1 MTARRRW
8 RRGGPLAV
16 AAGLA
21 ALVLTL
27 GVLVPLLQH
36 RANQPDPPDQ
46 TSQPDQPDGTSQPD
60 SGGGPPPAGP
70 PPTAAGGDRTTNPS
84 GIALPSGDLPG
95 WRQIFVDDF
104 DGTELSDDWFA
115 YSGQPDGDPGGWFD
129 PGHVSVGAGM
139 LTIGGWRE
147 ASRDNIYVT
156 GGVSNRRAV
165 TRSYGRYD
173 IRFRMDQG
181 TGIAYAL
188 LLWPGDNVY
197 PPEIDIAED
206 NGKGRDR
213 MYGVLHP
220 VTGDRIGHDV
230 GGDFTRWHTAG
241 LEWTPDRL
249 VYTLDGEP
257 WATITGDQ
265 VPDEPM
271 ALALQSQAWY
281 CGHTWEACPD
291 ETTPD
296 VVNLQI
302 DWVAIYAPD

>member
-1 MTARRRW
+1 MNAGRW
-8 RRGGPLAV
+8 WHRRGTVFAV
-16 AAGLA
+16 GAALA
-21 ALVLTL
+21 AVVLTL
-27 GVLVPLLQH
+27 GIAVPLLRH
-36 RANQPDPPDQ
+36 GTATVQPTAPA
-46 TSQPDQPDGTSQPD
+46 GN
-60 SGGGPPPAGP
+60 GPPPRAGP
-70 PPTAAGGDRTTNPS
+70 PPTTAGGSGTAHPS
-84 GIALPSGDLPG
+84 GIAAPRGDLPG

-104 DGTELSDDWFA
+104 TGVELSEDWFA

-129 PGHVSVGAGM
+129 PGHVSVGGGM

-147 ASRDNIYVT
+147 AARDNIYVT
-156 GGVSNRRAV
+156 GGVSIRRSVNRA
-165 TRSYGRYD
+165 YGRYD
-173 IRFRMDQG
+173 IRFRMDRG

-188 LLWPGDNVY
+188 LLWPGDDTY

-220 VTGDRIGHDV
+220 VTGEPIERSV
-230 GGDFTRWHTAG
+230 PGDFTRWHTAG
-241 LEWTPDRL
+241 LQWTPGEL

-257 WATITGDQ
+257 WATVSGDQ
-265 VPDEPM
+265 VPDEAM

-291 ETTPD
+291 QHTPD

-302 DWVAIYAPD
+302 DWVAGYAPS